1 MSVGVFWD
9 ASGALHKCIVALLLL
24 WFSVAVALPL
34 LRRACAF
41 PVLAHTGLMVQ
52 PALVAPKW
60 TFFMNM

>member
-1 MSVGVFWD
+1 MSVGVFLD

-41 PVLAHTGLMVQ
+41 PVLAHTGLTV
-52 PALVAPKW
+52 PAPRE
-60 TFFMNM
+60 T

>member
-1 MSVGVFWD
+1 MSVGVFLD

-41 PVLAHTGLMVQ
+41 PVLAHTGLMVTW
-52 PALVAPKW
+52 AA
-60 TFFMNM
+60 NHS

>member
-41 PVLAHTGLMVQ
+41 PVLAHTGLRDLLSANHSRVT
-52 PALVAPKW
+52 PLK
-60 TFFMNM
+60 